1 MKFLI
6 IYIALFI
13 LNFYI
18 LSVNGCKRYRETR
31 INKVFQISGL
41 SSPPKTVQDFS
52 KCIDNSLYLTNVLNT
67 ARWKLIKNRKGT
79 GWDET
84 LIPPLMFCVKII
96 DTPISYPSE
105 KCSSNSIELIVHDGI
120 SAAESGI
127 SLSKFINLSKG
138 DEKCLFISP
147 CDLLNKIYW
156 AESRFTNAINN
167 LEFRILVHFQSQNQG
182 RFHVKASIRGVAR
195 AMKRHRR
202 FWDYDYALTQN
213 FKKIQA
219 VSLYIPYKI
228 KPNRFISDLCL
239 VKPSVTSK
247 FDGNKSSLCSY
258 EKCLWN
264 IWMGQLTGEGVGL
277 RCVIGKASANGEYFV
292 GWYSPQVLGINT
304 MGSAQISLR
313 WGKPL
318 VPNDICEISNDL
330 LNKLRA
336 EDKKSIDYDSSWF
349 PDKNNNNPSEEVNE
363 SHKPHESCISGNCNS
378 KSDSNL
384 NKPSNNNVT
393 DKTSYVTTVSTVQ
406 TSTALIKKP
415 KPEDSNIKS
424 NNEMYIK
431 KESLKVSDTNKV
443 INITSLC
450 TNNTCK
456 PISASLSKD
465 VCPCKNIE
473 DKDNNNSS
481 NDLQTNRSNL
491 EESDE
496 SNCACLEEGEIDV
509 DFVIVDNNQ
518 LDIVDDSK
526 TEEKKST
533 KENIC
538 DNIQGLNDLDTMTKK
553 WICLKNSRSNLL
565 Q

>member
-13 LNFYI
+13 LNFNI

-31 INKVFQISGL
+31 INKVFQILGS
-41 SSPPKTVQDFS
+41 SSPPKTIQDFS

-96 DTPISYPSE
+96 DTPMSYPSE
-105 KCSSNSIELIVHDGI
+105 QCSSNSIELIVHDGI
-120 SAAESGI
+120 STAESGI
-127 SLSKFINLSKG
+127 SLSKFTNLSKG
-138 DEKCLFISP
+138 DEKCLFTSP

-156 AESRFTNAINN
+156 AESRFTNVINN
-167 LEFRILVHFQSQNQG
+167 LEFRILVHFQSQSQG
-182 RFHVKASIRGVAR
+182 RFNVKASIRGVAR
-195 AMKRHRR
+195 AMKHHRR
-202 FWDYDYALTQN
+202 FWDYDYVLTQN
-213 FKKIQA
+213 FEEIQA
-219 VSLYIPYKI
+219 VSLYIPYKV
-228 KPNRFISDLCL
+228 KPNRFVSDLCL

-247 FDGNKSSLCSY
+247 FDSNKSSLCSY

-264 IWMGQLTGEGVGL
+264 TWIGQLTGEGVGL

-304 MGSAQISLR
+304 MGSAQISLI

-318 VPNDICEISNDL
+318 VPDDICEVSNDL

-336 EDKKSIDYDSSWF
+336 EDK
-349 PDKNNNNPSEEVNE
+349 NNNTSEEVNE
-363 SHKPHESCISGNCNS
+363 SYKSHEHYIFRDYNS
-378 KSDSNL
+378 KSNSNL
-384 NKPSNNNVT
+384 NKPSNNVT
-393 DKTSYVTTVSTVQ
+393 NKTSSVTTVSTVQ
-406 TSTALIKKP
+406 TSTALIRKS
-415 KPEDSNIKS
+415 KPENSNIKS
-424 NNEMYIK
+424 NNEVYIK
-431 KESLKVSDTNKV
+431 KESLKLNDTNKT

-450 TNNTCK
+450 TNNTCE

-473 DKDNNNSS
+473 DKDGNNSNNN
-481 NDLQTNRSNL
+481 LQTNRSNL
-491 EESDE
+491 EESNE
-496 SNCACLEEGEIDV
+496 ASCACLEEGEVDV
-509 DFVIVDNNQ
+509 DLVIVDNHQ
-518 LDIVDDSK
+518 LDTVDDSK
-526 TEEKKST
+526 TEEKKT
-533 KENIC
+533 KESIC
-538 DNIQGLNDLDTMTKK
+538 SNIQGLNDLDTMTKK